1 MAKQRDIVID
11 LVKLFAI
18 FLVLWGHALMHLG
31 GSDFDSNPVERFIY
45 GFHMPLFIAM
55 VGYFSGSLVKLSFKE
70 MFVKKFRQLL
80 LPAISS
86 GVFIALLNT
95 YGLDWSLKAYLL
107 EFKEC
112 VWFLKCAFLCCCLSY
127 CAKRVLK
134 NPIVWVVASL
144 IASQLVHSYNFNMMY
159 PCFLFGVLMANTKD
173 LWRGHLRASFAV
185 SALLFVVLSAAW
197 VANPVDLPIRFS
209 LPAGFPAAQV
219 MLFTLLRLLLG
230 CTGTMATITGA
241 YLLFGQPSAS
251 ASAPTAACNP
261 ALQKLSKIGGET
273 LGIYVFQIFLL
284 EILLP
289 RFLRFCGVSDWMES
303 QNIGLFSLVI
313 TPLISL
319 AILFLCVAITRALQ
333 RSRLLAYLFLGQK

>member
-31 GSDFDSNPVERFIY
+31 GSDFDANPVERFIY

-95 YGLDWSLKAYLL
+95 YGPDWSLKAYLL

-112 VWFLKCAFLCCCLSY
+112 VWFLKCAFLCCCLFY
-127 CAKRVLK
+127 CAKRVLRYS
-134 NPIVWVVASL
+134 VAWVAASL
-144 IASQLVHSYNFNMMY
+144 VACQLVHSYNFNMMY
-159 PCFLFGVLMANTKD
+159 PCFLFGVLMAHTKD

-197 VANPVDLPIRFS
+197 IANPFDLPIRFS
-209 LPAGFPAAQV
+209 LPDGFSSAQV
-219 MLFTLLRLLLG
+219 LLFTILRLLLG
-230 CTGTMATITGA
+230 CVGTMATITGA
-241 YLLFGQPSAS
+241 YLLFGHPTAS
-251 ASAPTAACNP
+251 ASAPTAVGNAY
-261 ALQKLSKIGGET
+261 LQKLGKVGGET

-289 RFLRFCGVSDWMES
+289 RTIRFSGVSYWMENL
-303 QNIGLFSLVI
+303 NIWLFSLVI

-319 AILFLCVAITRALQ
+319 VILFLCVAITRAFK